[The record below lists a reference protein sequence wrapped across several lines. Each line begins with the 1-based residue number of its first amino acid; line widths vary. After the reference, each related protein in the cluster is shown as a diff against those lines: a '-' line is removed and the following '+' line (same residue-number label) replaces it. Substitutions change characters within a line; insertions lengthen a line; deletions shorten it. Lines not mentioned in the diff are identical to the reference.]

1 MKRRSKIR
9 CFCEC
14 IIVNIKISSIAAT
27 ILLTLLNLPLYAVDV
42 KYSYDS
48 LNRLIRTDYSN
59 GIRVNYA
66 YDEAG
71 NRLEKETI
79 QFPDTDTDGYYNN
92 YDNCPFHNNPDQ
104 LDSNSN
110 GIGDACEAYKGNV
123 NNDEAINV
131 CDVQLIINI
140 FLGVHP
146 SPTAWELWAADC
158 DNNEDINV
166 ADVQI
171 AINKILGL

>member
-1 MKRRSKIR
+1 MGEHMKKIKLS
-9 CFCEC
+9 FSVS
-14 IIVNIKISSIAAT
+14 ILIVLFYVAS
-27 ILLTLLNLPLYAVDV
+27 YGVDI

-59 GIRVNYA
+59 GIRVQYT
-66 YDEAG
+66 YDETG
-71 NRLEKETI
+71 NRLERETI

-104 LDSNSN
+104 SDSNSN
-110 GIGDACEAYKGNV
+110 GIGDACEAYKGNA
-123 NNDEAINV
+123 NGDETINI

-140 FLGVHP
+140 YLGVHP
-146 SPTAWELWAADC
+146 SPTDWELWAADC
-158 DNNEDINV
+158 DNNEEINV

-171 AINKILGL
+171 AINKILRIY